1 MRTKTEN
8 LLSNCYVRVS
18 IDKKGNIKNKEFI
31 EFSNDEEATNYVTN
45 KNQYKTR
52 EESMNLYLVYKIKE
66 TEIL

>member
-1 MRTKTEN
+1 
-8 LLSNCYVRVS
+8 
-18 IDKKGNIKNKEFI
+18 GNIKNKEFI